1 MQNKTVVA
9 FISTLFFTQIYSYL
23 LKSGNKYNVSKFD
36 YRPVNNGPVPDYY
49 DWREHG
55 MVSPVKNQLTCNACW
70 AFCVVAGNS
79 TTLLHAGKTASNDL
93 FKNNSSKSLNRLAY
107 IKLYEFQQVLQQLYE
122 FHLKIYRNVEETLSE
137 QFLIDCDEDKK
148 GCGSA
153 SIIKTYADI
162 VTKLGGVLRESDYYP
177 YASRPLQCRWHPKN
191 KELKLGAPIAS
202 PGLIPVVGFRRVLP
216 DEEVMAQFV
225 FQYGPLSAAINSASM
240 ARYRGGIDE
249 PTDED
254 CNPRGLD
261 HSILIVGYSAYVSKE
276 TGKTLP
282 YWIIKNSW
290 GVEWGDYGFY
300 YLVRGRNAC
309 GIATDVSFAY
319 IN

>member
-1 MQNKTVVA
+1 MQNKTIVA
-9 FISTLFFTQIYSYL
+9 FISTLLFAQIYSYL
-23 LKSGNKYNVSKFD
+23 LKSDNKYNVSQFN
-36 YRPVNNGPVPDYY
+36 YRPVNYGPVPDYY
-49 DWREHG
+49 DWREQG

-70 AFCVVAGNS
+70 AFCVVAS
-79 TTLLHAGKTASNDL
+79 IES
-93 FKNNSSKSLNRLAY
+93 
-107 IKLYEFQQVLQQLYE
+107 
-122 FHLKIYRNVEETLSE
+122 HLKIYRNVEETLSE

-191 KELKLGAPIAS
+191 KELKLGPPIAS

-216 DEEVMAQFV
+216 DEEVMAQFI

-290 GVEWGDYGFY
+290 GVEWGDNGFY